1 MQSITIKIE
10 DSSLSFFIDLLKKF
24 SFVTEIQAPK
34 MVDKT
39 LNQKFVSPIRLP
51 KGKPSLTDFA
61 GIWSE
66 NPKTL
71 EQIREKAW
79 KRI

>member
-1 MQSITIKIE
+1 MQTITIKLKDENVDFVIE
-10 DSSLSFFIDLLKKF
+10 LLKRLNYI
-24 SFVTEIQAPK
+24 TELQIATSTTKPSSRK
-34 MVDKT
+34 
-39 LNQKFVSPIRLP
+39 LASSIRLP
-51 KGKPSLTDFA
+51 KGKPLISDFA
-61 GIWSE
+61 GLWSS